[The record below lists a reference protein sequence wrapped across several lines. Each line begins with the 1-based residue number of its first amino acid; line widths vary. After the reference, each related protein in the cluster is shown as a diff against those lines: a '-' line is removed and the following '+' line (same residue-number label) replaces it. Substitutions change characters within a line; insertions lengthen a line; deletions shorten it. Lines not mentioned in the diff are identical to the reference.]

1 MENLLLSSISI
12 ESLKAEL
19 TDTIRK
25 EINNCLADFQP
36 KQPDTDFITRKEAAV
51 ILGVSLPTLAKWTL
65 NGIIPAYRISS
76 RIRYKRFEIE
86 SSLGRVKGVSIK
98 AK

>member
-12 ESLKAEL
+12 DSLKAEL
-19 TDTIRK
+19 SDTIRK
-25 EINNCLADFQP
+25 EISSCLADFQP

-76 RIRYKRFEIE
+76 RIRYKKSEVEE
-86 SSLGRVKGVSIK
+86 SLLKIRSLKG
-98 AK
+98 

>member
-12 ESLKAEL
+12 DSLKAEL
-19 TDTIRK
+19 SDTIRK
-25 EINNCLADFQP
+25 EISSCLADFQP

-76 RIRYKRFEIE
+76 RIRYKKSEVE
-86 SSLGRVKGVSIK
+86 DSLSKIRSLKS
-98 AK
+98 

>member
-25 EINNCLADFQP
+25 EINSCLADLQP

-76 RIRYKRFEIE
+76 RIRYKKSEVEE
-86 SSLGRVKGVSIK
+86 SLLKIRSLKG
-98 AK
+98 

>member
-12 ESLKAEL
+12 DSLKAEL
-19 TDTIRK
+19 SDTIIK
-25 EINNCLADFQP
+25 EISSCLADFQP

-76 RIRYKRFEIE
+76 RIRYKKSEVEE
-86 SSLGRVKGVSIK
+86 SLLKIRSLKG
-98 AK
+98 